1 MAYNNSRKKSFFA
14 EQRESNTNPNFFNN
28 MDPTLIRNN
37 VKRIIR
43 DISDNIIIPE
53 DYIYFTNAKVINAC
67 IQESYETFQSCQTLR
82 HALTAYRTIILPN
95 GMVTPDV
102 DVSLDYILTANELV
116 KISAK
121 ENVWAT
127 AYKIFSDIAN
137 GADAKSALIYMTRF
151 PKQIIRS
158 L

>member
-1 MAYNNSRKKSFFA
+1 MAYNNKKKKSFFA

-28 MDPTLIRNN
+28 MDSNLIRNN

-43 DISDNIIIPE
+43 DISDDIIIPE
-53 DYIYFTNAKVINAC
+53 DQIYFTNAKVLNAC
-67 IQESYETFQSCQTLR
+67 IQESYENFQSCQTLR

-102 DVSLDYILTANELV
+102 DINQDYILTATELS

-127 AYKIFSDIAN
+127 AYKIFVDISR
-137 GADAKSALIYMTRF
+137 GADPKSNLIFITRF
-151 PKQIIRS
+151 QKQIIKS